1 MIQFLRAAVL
11 PALLLAVTLPAA
23 PLPAQQAAAAQ
34 QPLPPDPQLTTGQ
47 LENGLRYFIRRN
59 ERPEQRAELRLV
71 VNAGS
76 VLEDADQRGLAHFV
90 EHMAFNG
97 TRNFRKQE
105 LVDYLESIGMRFGPD
120 LNAYTSFDETVY
132 MLQVPTDDPAI
143 LARAFDILEDWAWGV
158 TFDPEEIEKERGVV
172 IEEWRGGR
180 GARARMLDRQ
190 LPVLFRNSRY
200 AERLPIGDVETLRT
214 FQREALVRFY
224 RDWYRPDLMAVVAVG
239 DFEPGRVEALIRE
252 RFARV
257 PVQPDPRPRPVIG
270 VPGHAE
276 TLFAIAADP
285 EATNTQVAL
294 VFKQEGRDRN
304 SVAAYRQ
311 QLVERLYNRMLN
323 ARLFELTQK
332 PDAPFIG
339 GGSSQGRFVRS
350 SEFYQLAA
358 IVREGGAARGLEA
371 LLIEAERVRR
381 HGFTAAELERH
392 KTEMLRGMERAYA
405 ERDRSNS
412 AVFASRYVESFLNGD
427 PTPGIEWEF
436 AMHGELLPGI
446 GLADVNRLAQQ
457 WISDGDRV
465 IMVSAPEK
473 EGLAA
478 PSEAEL
484 AGAFEAA
491 RRAEVLAYTEELSAE
506 PLVASLPPAGRV
518 VARSRTE
525 DLDIHDWRLSNGV
538 RVLLKPT
545 EFKADEI
552 RVHAFRTGGIGLAAD
567 DQHISALLAGPA
579 VAVGGLGAFSAIDLR
594 KVTAGKVASVTPWF
608 SELEEGITGSASP
621 QDVETFFELMY
632 LTFTAPRSD
641 PDAFQA
647 FLDMQRTFL
656 ENRGAS
662 PEGVFSDT
670 LQATLAQYHPR
681 GMPFT
686 AASLD
691 QADLEQA
698 LAFYRG
704 RFSDAS
710 EFTFVFVGN
719 ITPEE
724 LEPLALRYLA
734 TLPAAGRRHAWQDTG
749 VRPPRG
755 VIRKSVR
762 KGLEPASRVQI
773 VFTGSVPYTAEH
785 RLALT
790 ALTEVL
796 RIRLREV
803 LREDLG
809 GTYGVGVSGSSSA
822 EPEPGYTLAIGFG
835 TAPER
840 LEELTGVLFGELER
854 LKAEG
859 PSELDIQKVREAQR
873 RSFETNARQNPFWVS
888 QLAFAVR
895 WDPEYRGLRDFEAR
909 VAAIDAAMI
918 RAAAERFLDTG
929 NYVQVSL
936 YPEAGADE

>member
-457 WISDGDRV
+457 
-465 IMVSAPEK
+465 
-473 EGLAA
+473 
-478 PSEAEL
+478 
-484 AGAFEAA
+484 
-491 RRAEVLAYTEELSAE
+491 
-506 PLVASLPPAGRV
+506 
-518 VARSRTE
+518 
-525 DLDIHDWRLSNGV
+525 
-538 RVLLKPT
+538 
-545 EFKADEI
+545 
-552 RVHAFRTGGIGLAAD
+552 
-567 DQHISALLAGPA
+567 
-579 VAVGGLGAFSAIDLR
+579 
-594 KVTAGKVASVTPWF
+594 
-608 SELEEGITGSASP
+608 
-621 QDVETFFELMY
+621 
-632 LTFTAPRSD
+632 
-641 PDAFQA
+641 
-647 FLDMQRTFL
+647 
-656 ENRGAS
+656 
-662 PEGVFSDT
+662 
-670 LQATLAQYHPR
+670 
-681 GMPFT
+681 
-686 AASLD
+686 
-691 QADLEQA
+691 
-698 LAFYRG
+698 
-704 RFSDAS
+704 
-710 EFTFVFVGN
+710 
-719 ITPEE
+719 
-724 LEPLALRYLA
+724 
-734 TLPAAGRRHAWQDTG
+734 
-749 VRPPRG
+749 
-755 VIRKSVR
+755 
-762 KGLEPASRVQI
+762 
-773 VFTGSVPYTAEH
+773 
-785 RLALT
+785 
-790 ALTEVL
+790 
-796 RIRLREV
+796 
-803 LREDLG
+803 
-809 GTYGVGVSGSSSA
+809 
-822 EPEPGYTLAIGFG
+822 
-835 TAPER
+835 
-840 LEELTGVLFGELER
+840 
-854 LKAEG
+854 
-859 PSELDIQKVREAQR
+859 
-873 RSFETNARQNPFWVS
+873 
-888 QLAFAVR
+888 
-895 WDPEYRGLRDFEAR
+895 
-909 VAAIDAAMI
+909 
-918 RAAAERFLDTG
+918 
-929 NYVQVSL
+929 
-936 YPEAGADE
+936 